1 MSRTRGGFAGT
12 LGLAAAAAATTWI
25 ATFSWRGFTEVSAH
39 FLGPLL
45 VLGAVV
51 AGVGAAA
58 RWWRLPL
65 AGVFGLQVLAS
76 GMLASAML
84 CGSPIPVGS
93 AWQRL
98 STTFADALGSADRY
112 APPVPS
118 HVPGVHPLL
127 IVGGLACLLLV
138 DLLACSLRRVPLAGL
153 PLLTIYSIPVSLT
166 GGGVSWLV
174 FSLTA
179 AGFLGLLFLQE
190 NEQVARWG
198 RPLGQ
203 SPDVA
208 DPAGFGVRTGA
219 VRGSAG
225 SIGGVAT
232 VLAVFLPLLV
242 PTLNLHLF
250 DLGPGA
256 GGDSDIVIE
265 NPMADLRR
273 DLNRGQDVTLLRV
286 TTDDPHPAYMRISVL
301 NRFLDNEWTSGDR
314 NVPTNNLADG
324 DMPGLQG
331 VATSVTRTEY
341 DYRVLATSNFR
352 STWLPTQAP
361 ISRIVA
367 DGDWRY
373 DTETMDFIAGDRDLN
388 TAGLE
393 YSMSGVQLGLTAAA
407 LVNAPSTAGLVSKE
421 FTSLPTGLP
430 SSVRNLANEVTR
442 EAPSRFEKAVAL
454 QKWFR
459 ETGGF
464 TYSTDVAPGNG
475 TDDLIAFLTDGEDG
489 RTGYCEQFAASMAVM
504 ARILGI
510 PARVAVGFLQARPI
524 GPRTWEYSA
533 HDLHA
538 WPELFFPGAGWVR
551 FEPTPAGR
559 ATSVPGYTT
568 QDVAAPNPTGGAG
581 NPRPSEE
588 LPSRGSSSSSA
599 PTDPGT
605 SAAGSDSG
613 TGTRWA
619 FVLGGFTSV
628 VLGALVLLLPRT
640 LRRTVRDRR
649 LAGDL
654 EAAWDELRATAVDL
668 GVPWP
673 ESRSPRE
680 TRNHLVRHFGAPV
693 DEYTPDRPAHRADLN
708 PEAVLALD
716 RIVHALELRRYARA
730 GSGEHDTLP
739 TEIVTCIAALEG
751 GATLGARRRAH
762 WWPRSVVSRLHRT
775 RPASA
780 EHPVQARYGGVVDH
794 VG

>member
-1 MSRTRGGFAGT
+1 MSRSRGGFAGT
-12 LGLAAAAAATTWI
+12 LAPAATAAWTTWA

-45 VLGAVV
+45 LLGAVV

-65 AGVFGLQVLAS
+65 AAVVGLQVLAS
-76 GMLASAML
+76 GMLASALL
-84 CGSPIPVGS
+84 CGSPFPVGA
-93 AWQRL
+93 AWGRL
-98 STTFADALGSADRY
+98 SNSIVEAIASADRY

-118 HVPGVHPLL
+118 DVPGVAPLL

-138 DLLACSLRRVPLAGL
+138 DLLACTLRRAPLAGL

-166 GGGVSWLV
+166 GGGVSWWV

-179 AGFLGLLFLQE
+179 AGFLGLLSLQE
-190 NEQVARWG
+190 SDQVVRWG
-198 RPLGQ
+198 RPLGH
-203 SPDVA
+203 SPDAA
-208 DPAGFGVRTGA
+208 DPSSFGGRTGD

-225 SIGGVAT
+225 SIGSVAT
-232 VLAVFLPLLV
+232 VLAVFLPLLI
-242 PTLNLHLF
+242 PTLDLHVF
-250 DLGPGA
+250 DLGRGP
-256 GGDSDIVIE
+256 GGDSDIVIS

-273 DLNRGQDVTLLRV
+273 DLNRGQDVALLRV
-286 TTDDPHPAYMRISVL
+286 TTDDPHPEYLRISVL

-314 NVPTNNLADG
+314 DVPTSNRADG
-324 DMPGLQG
+324 DMPDLQG
-331 VATSVTRTEY
+331 VATSVTRTEF
-341 DYRVLATSNFR
+341 DYRVSVTSDFR
-352 STWLPTQAP
+352 SSWLPTQAP

-373 DTETMDFIAGDRDLN
+373 DPATMDFIAGDRDL
-388 TAGLE
+388 TAAGLE
-393 YSMSGVQLGLTAAA
+393 YSMTGVRLGLTSEA
-407 LVNAPSTAGLVSKE
+407 LANAPSSVGLVSKE

-430 SSVRNLANEVTR
+430 SSVRNLADEVTR

-454 QKWFR
+454 QRWFR

-464 TYSTDVAPGNG
+464 TYDPRAAPGNG
-475 TDDLIAFLTDGEDG
+475 TDELVAFLTEGEDG

-510 PARVAVGFLQARPI
+510 PARVAVGFLTPRPV
-524 GPRTWEYSA
+524 GPRTWEYSS

-559 ATSVPGYTT
+559 AHGVPGYTT
-568 QDVAAPNPTGGAG
+568 QVVPAPNLSGGPG
-581 NPRPSEE
+581 NPRPSEV
-588 LPSRGSSSSSA
+588 LPSRGASSSA
-599 PTDPGT
+599 PTDAGT
-605 SAAGSDSG
+605 TTSGHDSG

-619 FVLGGFTSV
+619 LALGGLAGLVLGS
-628 VLGALVLLLPRT
+628 LLLLLPRT
-640 LRRTVRDRR
+640 LRRTLRDRR

-654 EAAWDELRATAVDL
+654 ETVWGELRATAVDL

-680 TRNHLVRHFGAPV
+680 TGNRLVQHFGAPE
-693 DEYTPDRPAHRADLN
+693 DEYTPDRPAHGTDLN
-708 PEAVLALD
+708 PDAVLALD
-716 RIVHALELRRYARA
+716 RIVHALELRRYARG
-730 GSGEHDTLP
+730 GSDEHESLRA
-739 TEIVTCIAALEG
+739 EVVTCIEALEG
-751 GATLGARRRAH
+751 GATLGARRRAR

-775 RPASA
+775 GPVSA
-780 EHPVQARYGGVVDH
+780 QRPVQARYGGVVDH